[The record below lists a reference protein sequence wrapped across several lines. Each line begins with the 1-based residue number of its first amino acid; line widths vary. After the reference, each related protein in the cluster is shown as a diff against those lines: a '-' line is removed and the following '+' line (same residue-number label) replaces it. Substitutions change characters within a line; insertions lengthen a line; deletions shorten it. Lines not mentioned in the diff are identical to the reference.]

1 MQARRHLTSRTVHVL
16 FATTELAPVAQVGGL
31 AVAASGLVRALRE
44 MGVEVTVVLPDYGG
58 AALEETDL
66 VPLAVPAWAGPAV
79 ARHGVIDGVGQI
91 TLVKARGSER
101 SHPYQQADGSGWP
114 DNDRRFL
121 AFSAAVAALCEIET
135 PDVLHLNDW
144 HTSATLAFL
153 FPRPPAVLTIHNLA
167 YQGRTNWGWLN
178 GFPHFREAYYRDGD
192 CNLLV
197 GGLRLADAIIA
208 VSPTYAREILTE
220 EWGMGVEDVLQ
231 SREDRLV
238 GILNGIDT
246 AAWDP
251 AADPHLPRNYD
262 GTDLG
267 GKDDAR
273 RSLMAELG
281 LTDQGGPLVVVV
293 SRLVEQKG
301 VDLLL
306 PLLDLLDRMPAQVA
320 LLGDGDQVLAQAL
333 QRAALLWPDRVAFR
347 RGYDEALSHL
357 LFAGGDLLAMPSR
370 FEPCGLAQMQA
381 MRYGTLPVVTDVGGL
396 HDTVVD
402 IDDQPDDGTGLV
414 ARTATPV
421 ALLDALHRGV
431 RALGVP
437 TRRQAMQRRGMTAD
451 WSWDGPARQHVAL
464 YQQLIS
470 ERGSP

>member
-1 MQARRHLTSRTVHVL
+1 
-16 FATTELAPVAQVGGL
+16 
-31 AVAASGLVRALRE
+31 
-44 MGVEVTVVLPDYGG
+44 
-58 AALEETDL
+58 
-66 VPLAVPAWAGPAV
+66 V

-101 SHPYQQADGSGWP
+101 PHPYQQADGTGWP

-121 AFSAAVAALCEIET
+121 AFSVAVAALCEIET

-144 HTSATLAFL
+144 HTSATLAFV

-167 YQGRTNWGWLN
+167 YQGQTNWGWLN

-262 GTDLG
+262 ITDLG

-281 LTDQGGPLVVVV
+281 LSDQGGPLVVVV

-306 PLLDLLDRMPAQVA
+306 PLLDLLDRIPAQVA
-320 LLGDGDQVLAQAL
+320 MLGDGDQVLAQAL
-333 QRAALLWPDRVAFR
+333 QRAAALWPDRVAFR

-402 IDDQPDDGTGLV
+402 IDDHPDDGTGFV

>member
-79 ARHGVIDGVGQI
+79 ARHGVIEGVGQI

-153 FPRPPAVLTIHNLA
+153 FPRPPAVLTIHNLS
-167 YQGRTNWGWLN
+167 YQGQTNWGWLN

-320 LLGDGDQVLAQAL
+320 MLGDGDQVLAQAL
-333 QRAALLWPDRVAFR
+333 QRAAAPVAGPGGLPARLRRSAVPPALRRRRPAGHAQPLRAVRPGADAGHALRHAARRHR
-347 RGYDEALSHL
+347 RG
-357 LFAGGDLLAMPSR
+357 
-370 FEPCGLAQMQA
+370 
-381 MRYGTLPVVTDVGGL
+381 
-396 HDTVVD
+396 
-402 IDDQPDDGTGLV
+402 
-414 ARTATPV
+414 
-421 ALLDALHRGV
+421 
-431 RALGVP
+431 
-437 TRRQAMQRRGMTAD
+437 
-451 WSWDGPARQHVAL
+451 GPARHGGRHRRP
-464 YQQLIS
+464 S
-470 ERGSP
+470 R